1 MTPKYKNQSQ
11 KTDEHFYFVFLFI
24 PINENF
30 SVDKIG
36 NADHKFSQHV
46 TNNKKEETK
55 KTNWSKNHFFQSSFK
70 L

>member
-11 KTDEHFYFVFLFI
+11 KTNEHFYFVFLFI

-55 KTNWSKNHFFQSSFK
+55 KN
-70 L
+70 